1 MHMKLRKSD
10 FTGTGKVFR
19 FTLAQMVKG
28 KANIITM
35 LIFFL
40 IAAASIPVMTVMKG
54 GQQPSGNEALEE
66 SASLGIRSV
75 FVQNDTGY
83 ELDFAGIPQRNEIFT
98 DTEFVDTDEMDT
110 EWSEDTYESMIK
122 PEEAYVHLQKD
133 AEKMCFSIGAYA
145 LEDKEFSDEDLDSCV
160 NMLSGLLDEARYIQQ
175 NAKPEQITTLTSPYE
190 TNTETV
196 SEYLEEKEDDF
207 DARFG
212 VQMIYSVAL
221 LILCTFVSSF
231 IIQKVIEE
239 KASKLAELLMVSV
252 SPLAMLVG
260 KILAVMTYI
269 LGLVAS
275 LAAVTGL
282 SYVITGRFADTTVLR
297 QQIALSGISSETL
310 QASPVT
316 ILILVVSL
324 LLGYLQ
330 VSLISGLV
338 GTGCSTTEDVEPA
351 NMTIVLLVMAGYMV
365 ATITVGLGSNPVLAA
380 LVSLCPVSSMFC
392 APVRYIIGDIGF
404 GMLAFSWVIQLAVI
418 LLLAYVCAR
427 IYRALMMYR
436 GNRMKISGWIAMLR
450 QNSAK
455 EVENR

>member
-19 FTLAQMVKG
+19 FTLVQMLKG

-40 IAAASIPVMTVMKG
+40 FAAGSIPVMTLMMG
-54 GQQPSGNEALEE
+54 GEQSQFDEAE
-66 SASLGIRSV
+66 ASRIAAVYVR
-75 FVQNDTGY
+75 NDTGY
-83 ELDFAGIPQRNEIFT
+83 ELDLESISRRDKFFS
-98 DTEFVDTDEMDT
+98 DTNFIDTDLMDV
-110 EWSEDTYESMIK
+110 EWSEDTYESMVE
-122 PEEAYVHLQKD
+122 PAEAYIHLQKD
-133 AEKMCFSIGAYA
+133 TEKMNFTIGAYA
-145 LEDKEFSDEDLDSCV
+145 LEDKEFTDGDLDSCAA
-160 NMLSGLLDEARYIQQ
+160 LLGGILDEALYAQQ
-175 NAKPEQITTLTSPYE
+175 NVAPEQIAALTSPYE
-190 TNTETV
+190 TKSGSV

-207 DARFG
+207 DTRFG

-269 LGLVAS
+269 LGLVLS
-275 LAAVTGL
+275 LAAVVGL
-282 SYVITGRFADTTVLR
+282 SYVITGRFADTSVLYR
-297 QQIALSGISSETL
+297 QIAESGISMETL
-310 QASPVT
+310 QVSPVT
-316 ILILVVSL
+316 ALILVVSL

-338 GTGCSTTEDVEPA
+338 GTECSTTEDVEPA
-351 NMTIVLLVMAGYMV
+351 NMAVVLLVMAGYMIATV
-365 ATITVGLGSNPVLAA
+365 AAGVGSNPVLAT
-380 LVSLCPVSSMFC
+380 VISLCPITSMFC

-404 GMLAFSWVIQLAVI
+404 GMLALSWVIQFAVI
-418 LLLAYVCAR
+418 VVLAYVCAR

-436 GNRMKISGWIAMLR
+436 GNRMKLSGWITMFR
-450 QNSAK
+450 QSSAK

>member
-19 FTLAQMVKG
+19 FTLVQMLKG

-40 IAAASIPVMTVMKG
+40 FAAGSIPVMTLMMG
-54 GQQPSGNEALEE
+54 GEQSQFDEAE
-66 SASLGIRSV
+66 ASRIAAVYVR
-75 FVQNDTGY
+75 NDTGY
-83 ELDFAGIPQRNEIFT
+83 ELDLESISQRDKFFS
-98 DTEFVDTDEMDT
+98 DTNFIDTDLMDV
-110 EWSEDTYESMIK
+110 EWSEDTYESMVE
-122 PEEAYVHLQKD
+122 PAEAYIHLQKD
-133 AEKMCFSIGAYA
+133 TEKMNFTIGAYA
-145 LEDKEFSDEDLDSCV
+145 LEDKEFTDGDLDSCAA
-160 NMLSGLLDEARYIQQ
+160 LLGGILDEARYAQQ
-175 NAKPEQITTLTSPYE
+175 NVAPEQIAALTSPYE
-190 TNTETV
+190 TKSGSV

-207 DARFG
+207 DTRFG

-269 LGLVAS
+269 LGLVLS
-275 LAAVTGL
+275 LAAVVGL
-282 SYVITGRFADTTVLR
+282 SYVITGRFADTSVLYR
-297 QQIALSGISSETL
+297 QIAESGISMETL
-310 QASPVT
+310 QVSPVT
-316 ILILVVSL
+316 ALILVVSL

-338 GTGCSTTEDVEPA
+338 GTECSTTEDVEPA
-351 NMTIVLLVMAGYMV
+351 NMAVVLLVMAGYMIATV
-365 ATITVGLGSNPVLAA
+365 AAGVGSNPVLAT
-380 LVSLCPVSSMFC
+380 VISLCPITSMFC

-404 GMLAFSWVIQLAVI
+404 GMLALSWVIQFAVI
-418 LLLAYVCAR
+418 VVLAYVCAR

-436 GNRMKISGWIAMLR
+436 GNRMKLSGWIMMFR
-450 QNSAK
+450 QSSAK

>member
-19 FTLAQMVKG
+19 FTLVQMLKG

-40 IAAASIPVMTVMKG
+40 FAAGSIPVMTLMMG
-54 GQQPSGNEALEE
+54 GEQSQFDEAE
-66 SASLGIRSV
+66 ASRIAAVYVR
-75 FVQNDTGY
+75 NDTGY
-83 ELDFAGIPQRNEIFT
+83 ELDLESISQRDKFFS
-98 DTEFVDTDEMDT
+98 DTNFIDTDLMDV
-110 EWSEDTYESMIK
+110 EWSEDTYESMVE
-122 PEEAYVHLQKD
+122 PTEAYIHLQKD
-133 AEKMCFSIGAYA
+133 TEKMNFTIGAYA
-145 LEDKEFSDEDLDSCV
+145 LEDKEFTDGDLDSCAA
-160 NMLSGLLDEARYIQQ
+160 LLGGILDEARYAQQ
-175 NAKPEQITTLTSPYE
+175 NVAPEQIAALTSPYE
-190 TNTETV
+190 TKSGSV

-207 DARFG
+207 DTRFG

-269 LGLVAS
+269 LGLVLS
-275 LAAVTGL
+275 LAAVVGL
-282 SYVITGRFADTTVLR
+282 SYVITGRFADTSVLYR
-297 QQIALSGISSETL
+297 QIAESGISMETL
-310 QASPVT
+310 QVSPVT
-316 ILILVVSL
+316 ALILVVSL

-338 GTGCSTTEDVEPA
+338 GTECSTTEDVEPA
-351 NMTIVLLVMAGYMV
+351 NMAVVLLVMAGYMIATV
-365 ATITVGLGSNPVLAA
+365 AAGVGSNPVLAT
-380 LVSLCPVSSMFC
+380 VISLCPITSMFC

-404 GMLAFSWVIQLAVI
+404 GMLALSWVIQFAVI
-418 LLLAYVCAR
+418 VVLAYVCAR

-436 GNRMKISGWIAMLR
+436 GNRMKLSGWITMFR
-450 QNSAK
+450 QSSAK

>member
-19 FTLAQMVKG
+19 FTLVQMLKG

-40 IAAASIPVMTVMKG
+40 FAAGSIPVMTLMMG
-54 GQQPSGNEALEE
+54 GEQSQFDEAE
-66 SASLGIRSV
+66 ASRIAAVYVR
-75 FVQNDTGY
+75 NDTGY
-83 ELDFAGIPQRNEIFT
+83 ELDLESISQRDKFFS
-98 DTEFVDTDEMDT
+98 DTNFIDTDLMDV
-110 EWSEDTYESMIK
+110 EWSEDTYESMVE
-122 PEEAYVHLQKD
+122 PAEAYIHLQKD
-133 AEKMCFSIGAYA
+133 TEKMNFTIGAYA
-145 LEDKEFSDEDLDSCV
+145 LEDKEFTDGDLDSCAA
-160 NMLSGLLDEARYIQQ
+160 LLGGILDEARYAQQ
-175 NAKPEQITTLTSPYE
+175 NVAPEQIAALTSPYE
-190 TNTETV
+190 TKSGSV

-207 DARFG
+207 DTRFG

-269 LGLVAS
+269 LGLVLS
-275 LAAVTGL
+275 LAAVVGL
-282 SYVITGRFADTTVLR
+282 SYVITGRFADTSVLYR
-297 QQIALSGISSETL
+297 QIAESGISMETL
-310 QASPVT
+310 QVSPVT
-316 ILILVVSL
+316 ALILVVSL

-338 GTGCSTTEDVEPA
+338 GTECSTTEDVEPA
-351 NMTIVLLVMAGYMV
+351 NMAVVLLVMAGYMIATV
-365 ATITVGLGSNPVLAA
+365 AAGVGSNPVLAT
-380 LVSLCPVSSMFC
+380 VISLCPITSMFC

-404 GMLAFSWVIQLAVI
+404 GMLALSWVIQFAVI
-418 LLLAYVCAR
+418 VVLAYVCAR

-436 GNRMKISGWIAMLR
+436 GNRMKLSGWITMFR
-450 QNSAK
+450 QSSAK